1 MNLLNSPGM
10 GVIRECDCKGKH
22 FSAIIGHF
30 PLKNNVVALIGIGV
44 SMENGLDSHPDNSD
58 VKP

>member
-1 MNLLNSPGM
+1 MD
-10 GVIRECDCKGKH
+10 VIRECDCKGKH

-44 SMENGLDSHPDNSD
+44 SMENGLDGHPDNAD